1 MLSYSV
7 ELMVVKPNREKNQ
20 KARYEPV
27 KLEFY
32 IKTRKIVI
40 TDSNKAVENGTL
52 RQIKWITKNM
62 INI

>member
-1 MLSYSV
+1 MI
-7 ELMVVKPNREKNQ
+7 VKPNREKNQ
-20 KARYEPV
+20 KAWYVPV

-32 IKTRKIVI
+32 RKTRKIVI